1 MGQKAEVTSNRVLRN
16 FLDNILIINSYEDNK
31 TIMTRKRHTLFS
43 DGVLPWQDKLLKTI
57 FTELL

>member
-43 DGVLPWQDKLLKTI
+43 DGVLL
-57 FTELL
+57 